1 MCHIPKAV
9 HMMVD
14 TNAANGDGVVR
25 CGEVRRSEKVVRR
38 KKRKEKEKERKEKKE
53 REKKKEAR
61 KKNLFVVSFGAIF
74 LTHNIKYKQVCHRIL
89 LRLHS
94 SSPTRRE
101 SQHKPDNEKISLK
114 AAPARIYPPKS
125 SHRG

>member
-38 KKRKEKEKERKEKKE
+38 KKKERKEKKRKRE
-53 REKKKEAR
+53 RKKGSKKK
-61 KKNLFVVSFGAIF
+61 IF
-74 LTHNIKYKQVCHRIL
+74 LLSVLEQYF
-89 LRLHS
+89 
-94 SSPTRRE
+94 
-101 SQHKPDNEKISLK
+101 
-114 AAPARIYPPKS
+114 
-125 SHRG
+125 

>member
-38 KKRKEKEKERKEKKE
+38 KKKEKEKERKEKKKE
-53 REKKKEAR
+53 EISKNDCHWRETQ
-61 KKNLFVVSFGAIF
+61 GPI
-74 LTHNIKYKQVCHRIL
+74 
-89 LRLHS
+89 
-94 SSPTRRE
+94 
-101 SQHKPDNEKISLK
+101 
-114 AAPARIYPPKS
+114 
-125 SHRG
+125 

>member
-14 TNAANGDGVVR
+14 TKAANGDGVVR

-53 REKKKEAR
+53 KEKRKRERKKRKQEKKK
-61 KKNLFVVSFGAIF
+61 SFCCQFWSNIF
-74 LTHNIKYKQVCHRIL
+74 NT
-89 LRLHS
+89 
-94 SSPTRRE
+94 
-101 SQHKPDNEKISLK
+101 
-114 AAPARIYPPKS
+114 
-125 SHRG
+125 

>member
-38 KKRKEKEKERKEKKE
+38 KRKEKEKERKEKKE
-53 REKKKEAR
+53 REKRKRER
-61 KKNLFVVSFGAIF
+61 KKRKQEKKKSFCCQFWSNIF
-74 LTHNIKYKQVCHRIL
+74 NT
-89 LRLHS
+89 
-94 SSPTRRE
+94 
-101 SQHKPDNEKISLK
+101 
-114 AAPARIYPPKS
+114 
-125 SHRG
+125 

>member
-38 KKRKEKEKERKEKKE
+38 KKEKKEKKKKEEKKE
-53 REKKKEAR
+53 RERKKGGKKK
-61 KKNLFVVSFGAIF
+61 KN
-74 LTHNIKYKQVCHRIL
+74 IL
-89 LRLHS
+89 LLS
-94 SSPTRRE
+94 VLE
-101 SQHKPDNEKISLK
+101 QCF
-114 AAPARIYPPKS
+114 
-125 SHRG
+125 

>member
-38 KKRKEKEKERKEKKE
+38 KRKEKEKERKEKKE
-53 REKKKEAR
+53 REKKR
-61 KKNLFVVSFGAIF
+61 KQEKKKYLSVVSFGAMF
-74 LTHNIKYKQVCHRIL
+74 LTHNKVKTNMPSNSFETSFRFTHQKR
-89 LRLHS
+89 
-94 SSPTRRE
+94 
-101 SQHKPDNEKISLK
+101 
-114 AAPARIYPPKS
+114 KS
-125 SHRG
+125 A

>member
-53 REKKKEAR
+53 REKRKRER
-61 KKNLFVVSFGAIF
+61 KKRKQEKKILSVVSFGAIF
-74 LTHNIKYKQVCHRIL
+74 FNILTSISCYVIL
-89 LRLHS
+89 FGHF
-94 SSPTRRE
+94 
-101 SQHKPDNEKISLK
+101 
-114 AAPARIYPPKS
+114 
-125 SHRG
+125 

>member
-38 KKRKEKEKERKEKKE
+38 KKNEKKKKEKKRKRE
-53 REKKKEAR
+53 REKKR
-61 KKNLFVVSFGAIF
+61 KQEKKILSVVSFGAIF
-74 LTHNIKYKQVCHRIL
+74 FNILTSISCYVIL
-89 LRLHS
+89 FGHF
-94 SSPTRRE
+94 
-101 SQHKPDNEKISLK
+101 
-114 AAPARIYPPKS
+114 
-125 SHRG
+125 

>member
-53 REKKKEAR
+53 RER
-61 KKNLFVVSFGAIF
+61 KKGSMKTNISVFSFGAIF
-74 LTHNIKYKQVCHRIL
+74 FNTQQSKNKYAIKFF
-89 LRLHS
+89 
-94 SSPTRRE
+94 
-101 SQHKPDNEKISLK
+101 
-114 AAPARIYPPKS
+114 
-125 SHRG
+125 

>member
-38 KKRKEKEKERKEKKE
+38 KKEKKEKK
-53 REKKKEAR
+53 RKRKKKEKKRKRERKKRDAR
-61 KKNLFVVSFGAIF
+61 KKNLSVVSFGAISF
-74 LTHNIKYKQVCHRIL
+74 R
-89 LRLHS
+89 
-94 SSPTRRE
+94 
-101 SQHKPDNEKISLK
+101 
-114 AAPARIYPPKS
+114 
-125 SHRG
+125 

>member
-38 KKRKEKEKERKEKKE
+38 KKKEKKK
-53 REKKKEAR
+53 KKKEKKTKRERKKRKQER
-61 KKNLFVVSFGAIF
+61 KKNLSVVSFGAIF
-74 LTHNIKYKQVCHRIL
+74 FNTQQIKNKYAIKFF
-89 LRLHS
+89 
-94 SSPTRRE
+94 
-101 SQHKPDNEKISLK
+101 
-114 AAPARIYPPKS
+114 
-125 SHRG
+125 

>member
-38 KKRKEKEKERKEKKE
+38 KKRKRKRKRKKKKRE
-53 REKKKEAR
+53 REKKEAR
-61 KKNLFVVSFGAIF
+61 KKKYLSVVSFGAMF
-74 LTHNIKYKQVCHRIL
+74 LTHNKVKTNMPSNSFETSFQFTHQKR
-89 LRLHS
+89 
-94 SSPTRRE
+94 
-101 SQHKPDNEKISLK
+101 
-114 AAPARIYPPKS
+114 KS
-125 SHRG
+125 A

>member
-38 KKRKEKEKERKEKKE
+38 KKKRKRKRKRKKKE
-53 REKKKEAR
+53 REKKEAR

-74 LTHNIKYKQVCHRIL
+74 LTHNIK
-89 LRLHS
+89 
-94 SSPTRRE
+94 
-101 SQHKPDNEKISLK
+101 
-114 AAPARIYPPKS
+114 
-125 SHRG
+125 